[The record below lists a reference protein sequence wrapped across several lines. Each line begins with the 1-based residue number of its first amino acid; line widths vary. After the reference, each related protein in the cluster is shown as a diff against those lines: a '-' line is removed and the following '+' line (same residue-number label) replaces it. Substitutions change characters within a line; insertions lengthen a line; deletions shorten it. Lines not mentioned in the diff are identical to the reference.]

1 MKRFGRFLV
10 LGFTGGPG
18 KAIIDVRMFL
28 KGQQVG
34 KYHIVDTLGVGGFG
48 AVYLANDS
56 WLDKKVAL
64 KVPHRQSDDLFQLL
78 KEPRLHAALNH
89 PNIVRLIT
97 AEKTDD
103 VFFMVMEYVKG
114 ESLEA
119 ILDREKTID
128 MKRAT
133 DYSRQ
138 ACAGLTHAHQNHV
151 LHRDLRPSNLLVSEL
166 GVVKITDFGTS
177 TFLET
182 TKGFAQ
188 TRIGSPPYMAPEQ
201 FQGKAVLASDIY
213 SLGCIF
219 YEMLTGSPPL
229 FHPNPAMMEKL
240 AIQGKISPLKLKN
253 TSVPRAVS
261 DVCMKALATDV
272 KDRYPSAGDLLRDLE
287 AALGITRKESEL
299 EDIKTRLRAR
309 DEASRTSLCWNCRK
323 PLPPRALRCNHCGA
337 AQ

>member
-1 MKRFGRFLV
+1 
-10 LGFTGGPG
+10 
-18 KAIIDVRMFL
+18 MFL

-34 KYHIVDTLGVGGFG
+34 KYHIEDTLGVGGFG
-48 AVYLANDS
+48 AVYLAVDT

-64 KVPHRQSDDLFQLL
+64 KVPHRQTDDLFQLL
-78 KEPRLHAALNH
+78 KEPRLHSALNH

-128 MKRAT
+128 LKRAT
-133 DYSRQ
+133 DYLRQ
-138 ACAGLTHAHQNHV
+138 ACAGLMHAHQNHV

-166 GVVKITDFGTS
+166 GTVKITDFGTS
-177 TFLET
+177 TFLE

-201 FQGKAVLASDIY
+201 FLGKAVLASDIY

-219 YEMLTGSPPL
+219 YEMMAGSPPL

-240 AIQGKISPLKLKN
+240 ALQGKISPLKLKN
-253 TSVPRAVS
+253 SSVPRAIS
-261 DVCMKALATDV
+261 DICSKALATDV
-272 KDRYPSAGDLLRDLE
+272 KARYPNAGELLREME
-287 AALGITRKESEL
+287 AALGITRKESQM
-299 EDIKTRLRAR
+299 EDIRSRLRAR
-309 DEASRTSLCWNCRK
+309 DEASRKSLCWNCRK
-323 PLPPRALRCNHCGA
+323 PLPPRAIKCNHCGEK
-337 AQ
+337 Q